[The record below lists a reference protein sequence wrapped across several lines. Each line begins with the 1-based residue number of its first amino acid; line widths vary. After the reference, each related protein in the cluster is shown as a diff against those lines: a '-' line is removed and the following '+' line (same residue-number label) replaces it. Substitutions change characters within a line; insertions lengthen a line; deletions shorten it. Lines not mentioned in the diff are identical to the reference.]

1 MARGFPLGG
10 SCQRPRP
17 LTDEGEVCHGNPG
30 TGNRGELAPH
40 PALRGHLLPFWRYA
54 PPPPVPGESV
64 PRGKAGNHSI
74 TSHPGKYHSRISRH
88 VLPSSAITFAP
99 YWLRPTP
106 WP

>member
-54 PPPPVPGESV
+54 PPPPYRGSLSLGE
-64 PRGKAGNHSI
+64 RQGI
-74 TSHPGKYHSRISRH
+74 T
-88 VLPSSAITFAP
+88 L
-99 YWLRPTP
+99 
-106 WP
+106 

>member
-1 MARGFPLGG
+1 MMSGFPLGG

-30 TGNRGELAPH
+30 TGKRGELAPH
-40 PALRGHLLPFWRYA
+40 PALRGHLPPRGKAFWGK
-54 PPPPVPGESV
+54 PVRFP
-64 PRGKAGNHSI
+64 PRGKAGNHST
-74 TSHPGKYHSRISRH
+74 TSHPGKYHAKISCH
-88 VLPSSAITFAP
+88 VLPSSAIAFAP

>member
-17 LTDEGEVCHGNPG
+17 LTDEGEVCHDNPG
-30 TGNRGELAPH
+30 TGNRGERPPH
-40 PALRGHLLPFWRYA
+40 PALRGHLL
-54 PPPPVPGESV
+54 

-88 VLPSSAITFAP
+88 VLPSSAIAFAP

>member
-17 LTDEGEVCHGNPG
+17 LTDEGQVCHDNPG

-54 PPPPVPGESV
+54 PPPP
-64 PRGKAGNHSI
+64 
-74 TSHPGKYHSRISRH
+74 
-88 VLPSSAITFAP
+88 
-99 YWLRPTP
+99 
-106 WP
+106 